1 MTVKYPEHIYAI
13 QSTGLNKVLSLNDG
27 YTTAIPKA
35 DFFAAIQAHVVL
47 AQRNMLEQNP
57 DYRQFLPYML
67 ISRIAGGVKQYLVY
81 LRAKG
86 AGEAR
91 LCGNASIGVGGHV
104 DANDTVLSNNN
115 VLHFNH
121 VIEQAHTRELFE
133 ELRYGPP
140 LSTEDTHVSMMDM
153 DPAEGIRLAS
163 YISSKTRVHGYITEL
178 EPVGADG
185 KVPVGLVHMA
195 YVMEI
200 ELGEVVNASCNESA
214 MEMVGWMTADQLAI
228 STLTFENWSKILIEQ
243 LPSIETTI
251 WPEETFD
258 PSELL
263 VSEVVEAV

>member
-13 QSTGLNKVLSLNDG
+13 QSAGLDKVLSLNDG

-104 DANDTVLSNNN
+104 DANDTVLSNDN

-140 LSTEDTHVSMMDM
+140 LSIDDTHVSMMDM
-153 DPAEGIRLAS
+153 NPSEGIRLAS
-163 YISSKTRVHGYITEL
+163 YIAKHTRVHGYITERD
-178 EPVGADG
+178 PIGDDG

-195 YVMEI
+195 YVMEV
-200 ELGEVVNASCNESA
+200 ELGEVMNASCNEAA
-214 MEMVGWMTADQLAI
+214 MEMVGWMSADQLAI
-228 STLTFENWSKILIEQ
+228 STLTFENWSKIVIEQ
-243 LPSIETTI
+243 LPAMEATV
-251 WPEETFD
+251 WPEENFD
-258 PSELL
+258 PVELL
-263 VSEVVEAV
+263 ESEAVETV